1 MKKNL
6 HKGHRERVRKRF
18 IDYGLDSFD
27 DHQVLELLLF
37 YCLPMR
43 DTNELAHKMINE
55 FGSLTNLFEA
65 DPIVIMNK
73 CDVSLNTAVLIAM
86 IPSLARRYS
95 TNKFLFEKPILNST
109 KKIGNYSVSLMLGRI
124 VEHFF
129 IICLNAQRKL
139 IESVLV
145 TVGTVDET
153 PIYPRKIV
161 EIALKYQATSIV
173 LVHNHPSG
181 SFLPSKA
188 DIESTKKI
196 IGALEPLNIEVLD
209 HIVVSGNDYYSFV
222 ERNTL
227 AEYDRK

>member
-1 MKKNL
+1 MNKNL

-27 DHQVLELLLF
+27 DHQILELLLF
-37 YCLPMR
+37 YCVPMR

-55 FGSLTNLFEA
+55 FGTLYSLFDA
-65 DPIVIMNK
+65 DPVVIMNK
-73 CDVSLNTAVLIAM
+73 CKVSMNVAVLVSM

-95 TNKFLFEKPILNST
+95 VSKFLVEKPILNST
-109 KKIGNYSVSLMLGRI
+109 KKIGNFSIALMMGRV

-139 IESVLV
+139 IEPVLV
-145 TVGTVDET
+145 SEGTVDET

-173 LVHNHPSG
+173 LLHNHPSG
-181 SFLPSKA
+181 SIYPSRA
-188 DIESTKKI
+188 DIESTNKI
-196 IGALEPLNIEVLD
+196 KSALEPLNIEVLD
-209 HIVVSGNDYYSFV
+209 HIIVSGNDYYSFV

-227 AEYDRK
+227 EEYKRK